1 MQKTLFQDWLDSQC
15 GQITGATGGV
25 LMLVPRGGA
34 GGLSPAACWPRGSE
48 VGKELE
54 DAARVAFERREPLT
68 QARLNGA
75 QRSVAL
81 GPVICHPI
89 EVKGKTIGAL
99 AVLMSPEM
107 TLPPQ
112 AAVASVERGAQGF
125 EAFMRKTMTSAKSAA
140 ATDGA
145 PLHSFAPAAAP
156 SPQMQA
162 PSSPAPVPKTMP
174 AASPSRAPSSA
185 HHDPDKT
192 QEMPAPNSVRILH
205 LLATIEAHEDFKAGA
220 TAFAT
225 ELAEMF
231 GCDRVSIGLSGRR
244 HVTVEALSHSTEFKT
259 NQGLLRDIG
268 AAMEEAIWQGST
280 LLFPQPEGAQPR
292 VDRAHATLS
301 QRHGS
306 QAICSVLLV
315 KNGKAVGAMV
325 FERNR
330 AEQLARSEFTL
341 CENIGALLG
350 PLLVGKRALGRPWP
364 MKIVA
369 ALKEALAPLFGPGHR
384 AFKIAT
390 ASLAALLVA
399 AALVPGDYRV
409 SAPARLE
416 GAMQRVMAAP
426 VDGYLKEAYVRP
438 GDLVKAGQPLAE
450 LADED
455 LRLELRKAQSEVAQ
469 LQNSYGAALIKQ
481 DRTEIGIVFARLE
494 EARAQLA
501 LVETQLQRV
510 RLVAPFDGVVITGD
524 LTQTLGAPVKKG
536 DALMTLAPEHDFRV
550 ILEVD
555 ERDVGDVRT
564 GQAGSL
570 ALAALPGQPR
580 PVEVHRITPVATAAQ
595 GRNYFEVEAKLKV
608 KDAQLRPGLM
618 GVAKIEAGSR
628 SLLWILTH
636 RVYGW
641 LRLTLWSWLG

>member
-1 MQKTLFQDWLDSQC
+1 MQRTFFQEWLDSQC
-15 GQITGATGGV
+15 GQITGAAGGV
-25 LMLVPRGGA
+25 LMLVPRGGGA
-34 GGLSPAACWPRGSE
+34 ALSPAAFWPRDSE
-48 VGKELE
+48 LGKELE
-54 DAARVAFERREPLT
+54 DAAKVAFERRQPLT
-68 QARLNGA
+68 QARVNGA
-75 QRSVAL
+75 QRPVAL
-81 GPVICHPI
+81 GPVISHPI
-89 EVKGKTIGAL
+89 EVKGKTVGAL

-112 AAVASVERGAQGF
+112 AAIATVERGAQGF
-125 EAFMRKTMTSAKSAA
+125 EAFMRKTMTSSKSAA
-140 ATDGA
+140 VDGA
-145 PLHSFAPAAAP
+145 PLRSFAPAAS
-156 SPQMQA
+156 SPQVQA
-162 PSSPAPVPKTMP
+162 PFTSATVPKTMP

-185 HHDPDKT
+185 HNELDKT

-205 LLATIEAHEDFKAGA
+205 LLASIEAHEDFRAGA

-231 GCDRVSIGLSGRR
+231 GCDRVSVGLSGRR

-259 NQGLLRDIG
+259 NQSLLRDIG
-268 AAMEEAIWQGST
+268 AAMEEAIWQGAT

-315 KNGKAVGAMV
+315 KNGKAVGAIG
-325 FERNR
+325 FERSR
-330 AEQLARSEFTL
+330 AEQLSRSDFTL

-350 PLLVGKRALGRPWP
+350 PVLVGKRALNRPWP
-364 MKIVA
+364 MKIVG
-369 ALKEALAPLFGPGHR
+369 ALGEALSPLFGSGHR
-384 AFKIAT
+384 AFKIVT
-390 ASLAALLVA
+390 ASVAALLIA
-399 AALVPGDYRV
+399 AAVVPGDYRV

-455 LRLELRKAQSEVAQ
+455 LKLEVRRAQSEVAQ
-469 LQNSYGAALIKQ
+469 LQNSYGAALIKE

-494 EARAQLA
+494 EARAKLA

-510 RLVAPFDGVVITGD
+510 KLVAPFDGVVITGD

-555 ERDVGDVRT
+555 ERDVGDVRI
-564 GQAGSL
+564 GQGGSI

-580 PVEVHRITPVATAAQ
+580 LVEVHRITPVATAGQ

-608 KDAQLRPGLM
+608 KDPQLRPGLM

-641 LRLTLWSWLG
+641 LRLTLWSWIG